1 MVKDTMMQREKYEL
15 YLRNIASEVI
25 GDTYE
30 VKNIVNQVFEEININ
45 AIHSS
50 QITEDELERTLVSLT
65 RTKIIDFLNDN
76 NIYENAEK
84 LRTPKL

>member
-30 VKNIVNQVFEEININ
+30 VKNIVN
-45 AIHSS
+45 
-50 QITEDELERTLVSLT
+50 
-65 RTKIIDFLNDN
+65 
-76 NIYENAEK
+76 
-84 LRTPKL
+84 